1 MTSWS
6 GAVPL
11 ESVRAFVFD
20 IDGTLVHRTGAEEV
34 HAIPGA
40 REVLD
45 RIAASGRPF
54 AVFTNGSHVPPD
66 AFASQL
72 RAAGLPVEDGQVLTP
87 LCSVQSYLERFGGE
101 AHVLP
106 FATDPARRYLE
117 SVGIHLV
124 DEPNGTDGPN
134 GTRVDAVFVA
144 HADRVDFEQLERA
157 ARAVI
162 GGARLLTGSY
172 VPAYAGADGPILSRG
187 AMITAAIAKAGSAR
201 PVVVGKPSQAAV
213 RVMRQLLGVRS
224 EETAMVGDDFR
235 LDVALGRLGRS
246 TTVLVRSGISAD
258 LDLDRVPESQRPD
271 LTIGTV
277 AELLEWL

>member
-1 MTSWS
+1 M
-6 GAVPL
+6 PL
-11 ESVRAFVFD
+11 EGVRGFVFD
-20 IDGTLVHRTGAEEV
+20 IDGTLVHRTGPEEV

-54 AVFTNGSHVPPD
+54 AVFTNGSHLPPD
-66 AFASQL
+66 SFAQQL
-72 RAAGLPVEDGQVLTP
+72 RAAGLPVADGQVLTP
-87 LCSVQSYLERFGGE
+87 LRSVQAYRAGMR
-101 AHVLP
+101 VIP
-106 FATDPARRYLE
+106 FASEPARRYMT
-117 SVGIHLV
+117 SVGMEMV
-124 DEPNGTDGPN
+124 DDGGP
-134 GTRVDAVFVA
+134 VDAVFVA
-144 HADRVDFEQLERA
+144 HSDHVDFEELERA

-162 GGARLLTGSY
+162 AGAKLLTASY

-187 AMITAAIAKAGSAR
+187 AMITAAIAKASSTR

-224 EETAMVGDDFR
+224 EEIAMVGDDFR

-258 LDLDRVPESQRPD
+258 LDLDRVPEAQRPD
-271 LTIGTV
+271 LTVGTV

>member
-1 MTSWS
+1 
-6 GAVPL
+6 VPL
-11 ESVRAFVFD
+11 EGVRGFVFD
-20 IDGTLVHRTGAEEV
+20 IDGTLVHRAGPEEV

-40 REVLD
+40 LEVID

-54 AVFTNGSHVPPD
+54 AVFTNGSHVAPE
-66 AFASQL
+66 AFARQL
-72 RAAGLPVEDGQVLTP
+72 RAAGLPIEDGQVLTP
-87 LCSVQSYLERFGGE
+87 LCSVQSYLDRFRGE
-101 AHVLP
+101 ANVLP
-106 FATDPARRYLE
+106 FATEAARRYLRE
-117 SVGIHLV
+117 AGVHLV
-124 DEPNGTDGPN
+124 RDGN

-162 GGARLLTGSY
+162 AGARLLTGSY

-187 AMITAAIAKAGSAR
+187 AMLTAAIAKASSAR

-213 RVMRQLLGVRS
+213 RVMRQRLGVRS
-224 EETAMVGDDFR
+224 EEIAVVGDDFR

-258 LDLDRVPESQRPD
+258 LDLDRVPETQRPD
-271 LTIGTV
+271 LTVGTV

>member
-1 MTSWS
+1 
-6 GAVPL
+6 VRL
-11 ESVRAFVFD
+11 EDVRGFVFD
-20 IDGTLVHRTGAEEV
+20 IDGTLVHRTGAHDV
-34 HAIPGA
+34 HAIAGA

-45 RIAASGRPF
+45 RITASGRPF

-66 AFASQL
+66 AFAGQL

-87 LCSVQSYLERFGGE
+87 LCSVQRYLDRFPGE

-106 FATDPARRYLE
+106 FASEAAQQYLRDAG
-117 SVGIHLV
+117 VQLV
-124 DEPNGTDGPN
+124 DGVN

-144 HADRVDFEQLERA
+144 HTDTIDFEHLERA

-162 GGARLLTGSY
+162 AGARLLTGSY
-172 VPAYAGADGPILSRG
+172 VPAYAGATGPILSRG
-187 AMITAAIAKAGSAR
+187 AMITAAIAKASSAR

-213 RVMRQLLGVRS
+213 REMQRRLGVRS
-224 EETAMVGDDFR
+224 EEIAVVGDDFR

-246 TTVLVRSGISAD
+246 TTVLVRSGISVD
-258 LDLDRVPESQRPD
+258 LDLDRVPEAQRPD
-271 LTIGTV
+271 LTVGTV